1 MLRGIQEWCL
11 GGYEYDTHWTNILL
25 SQTGSSSPIRVEKN
39 TYFET
44 IHLVALL
51 RSISSII
58 AIVVWSSHKSFLSQF
73 LMAMSLYHLGSFQAT

>member
-1 MLRGIQEWCL
+1 MLRGTQEWCL

-25 SQTGSSSPIRVEKN
+25 NSQIGSSFPSRVEKN

-51 RSISSII
+51 RSISSVNLLSSSCFHI
-58 AIVVWSSHKSFLSQF
+58 AAVVVWSI
-73 LMAMSLYHLGSFQAT
+73 